1 MRPVEGGPKTD
12 NSLEKYNFSEGCFRT
27 FDVIDVIFRIMH
39 KNDQAYK
46 NLRHWSKLLPFN
58 LDLDVVGCI
67 VVVVGSFVVV
77 VCSFVVVVCS
87 FVVVVCSF
95 VVVVVCSFVVV
106 VIVCSFAVGVSSG
119 DLEGSS
125 DADFPE
131 LYCYFVKV

>member
-1 MRPVEGGPKTD
+1 M
-12 NSLEKYNFSEGCFRT
+12 
-27 FDVIDVIFRIMH
+27 IDVIFRIMH

-77 VCSFVVVVCS
+77 VCSFVVVV
-87 FVVVVCSF
+87 
-95 VVVVVCSFVVV
+95 
-106 VIVCSFAVGVSSG
+106 VCSFAVGVSSG